1 MLLLLYT
8 SFIRSVFLKVGGPLG
23 DNFDGQGGETTKG
36 VDREAKQHEG
46 EGNAQRL

>member
-8 SFIRSVFLKVGGPLG
+8 SFSRSVFSQGPLG
-23 DNFDGQGGETTKG
+23 DNFDEQGGETTKG
-36 VDREAKQHEG
+36 FDRGAKQHEG